1 MPMSPST
8 SSPAP
13 EVAHT
18 DSNHSNDDHS
28 IDEDNVVVGPP
39 SKKVKTEDEQTS
51 DSPSQGNER
60 RINNEKNDDDDDQQ
74 TQQQTQ
80 QQQQRQQNQQHQE
93 EEDNSSVDSEEDI
106 NLEEVEPDLD
116 EDSLFQR
123 ILAAAAAQGIPLEYL
138 AARGLSLPL
147 GFGGIGG
154 VDDTPVVYPF
164 DDPPTSIEDVANFI
178 QSEKCQRI
186 MVLAG

>member
-8 SSPAP
+8 SSPAT
-13 EVAHT
+13 EVEHT
-18 DSNHSNDDHS
+18 DSNHSIDD
-28 IDEDNVVVGPP
+28 DVVVGPA
-39 SKKVKTEDEQTS
+39 SKKAKTEDEQTS
-51 DSPSQGNER
+51 DSSPSRGNEKSISTDGSR
-60 RINNEKNDDDDDQQ
+60 TNTDQNDGDDDDQQ
-74 TQQQTQ
+74 HKNQ
-80 QQQQRQQNQQHQE
+80 QQQQEE
-93 EEDNSSVDSEEDI
+93 EEDSSVDSEEDI
-106 NLEEVEPDLD
+106 NLEEVEPDSD

-138 AARGLSLPL
+138 VARGLPLPL
-147 GFGGIGG
+147 GFG
-154 VDDTPVVYPF
+154 VDDTPVEYPF

>member
-28 IDEDNVVVGPP
+28 IDDDVVVGPA
-39 SKKVKTEDEQTS
+39 SKKAKTEDEQTS
-51 DSPSQGNER
+51 DSSPSRGNEKSISTDGS
-60 RINNEKNDDDDDQQ
+60 RINTDHDDGDDDDQQ
-74 TQQQTQ
+74 QKNQQQL
-80 QQQQRQQNQQHQE
+80 E
-93 EEDNSSVDSEEDI
+93 EEENSSVDSEEDI
-106 NLEEVEPDLD
+106 NLEEVEPDSD

-138 AARGLSLPL
+138 AARGLPLPL
-147 GFGGIGG
+147 GFG
-154 VDDTPVVYPF
+154 VDDAPVEYPF

-178 QSEKCQRI
+178 QSEQCQRI